1 VRGKL
6 AQVCIRETN
15 ESEPI
20 DDASLR
26 SQVSSKPDAA
36 IVWDE
41 SARCLMTGRVATGVE
56 RA

>member
-1 VRGKL
+1 MQVR
-6 AQVCIRETN
+6 IRETN

-26 SQVSSKPDAA
+26 SQVSSKPDEA

-41 SARCLMTGRVATGVE
+41 SARCLMTGRVTTGVE